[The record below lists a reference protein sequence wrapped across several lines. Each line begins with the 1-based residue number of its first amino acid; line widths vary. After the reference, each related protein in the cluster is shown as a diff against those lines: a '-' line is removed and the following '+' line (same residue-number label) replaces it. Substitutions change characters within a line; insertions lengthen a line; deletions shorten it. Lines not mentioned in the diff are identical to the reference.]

1 MKRKENSVTPSNFFS
16 RILKSEAFTNHIF
29 SEQPFYGN
37 YSKLDSQY
45 KHCNFSRVCLL
56 VKMASKTVT
65 RSVRSH
71 FEITVPNIFNV
82 FYFFRRNYINHPKR
96 KSKESGYGPPKFA
109 GRKSIL
115 NLRYARTSSRFSI
128 INNYIIK
135 HGLKIDEVDRESGLL
150 IFSHVV
156 ILSVTVGSFRFSF
169 LLVSISR

>member
-1 MKRKENSVTPSNFFS
+1 MVLGLLVHVTPSNFFS
-16 RILKSEAFTNHIF
+16 RIRKSESFTNHIF
-29 SEQPFYGN
+29 SEQLFYGN

-45 KHCNFSRVCLL
+45 KHCNFSRICLL

-65 RSVRSH
+65 RSIRSH

-82 FYFFRRNYINHPKR
+82 FYFFRRNYINHQKR

-128 INNYIIK
+128 INNKTRAENRWSRSRKRPFLHFFACGNFICNS
-135 HGLKIDEVDRESGLL
+135 RE
-150 IFSHVV
+150 F
-156 ILSVTVGSFRFSF
+156 
-169 LLVSISR
+169 